1 MTQVAYIGLGAN
13 LGDRLGALRRARRRL
28 NETSGIEVE
37 AASSLYETA
46 PMGAAGAAGAA
57 AQPDYLN
64 GVVRVCTSLGA
75 RELLSVL
82 LCLEREM
89 GRERR
94 ESRGPRLIDCDL
106 LLVAQDVIFEE
117 GLVVPHPRLTGR
129 LFVLCPL
136 LELEGGLRHPVTG
149 LPLAAYRELLGE
161 RQAGRPEAERQRVRR
176 LEGVRW

>member
-1 MTQVAYIGLGAN
+1 M
-13 LGDRLGALRRARRRL
+13 
-28 NETSGIEVE
+28 
-37 AASSLYETA
+37 
-46 PMGAAGAAGAA
+46 GAAGAA

-64 GVVRVCTSLGA
+64 GVVRVQTSLGA

-94 ESRGPRLIDCDL
+94 ERWGPRLIDCDL

-117 GLVVPHPRLTGR
+117 GLVVPHPRLTAR

-136 LELEGGLRHPVTG
+136 LELESGLRHPVTG

-161 RQAGRPEAERQRVRR
+161 RQGGRPEAERQRVRR